1 MLLASCRPAP
11 EASESATETIP
22 GPPPRDIKTD
32 ALWSP
37 DTPEYIPQYTC
48 QLEEPD
54 NEAGQAASEPNTDQA
69 MENDT
74 VYADAGV
81 GASDAL
87 LSGSRGTLGYGSS
100 SVAPFAFRRTGR

>member
-1 MLLASCRPAP
+1 MLSSCRPAP
-11 EASESATETIP
+11 EPLEPAAETIP

-48 QLEEPD
+48 KVEESD
-54 NEAGQAASEPNTDQA
+54 HETGQEPPESNADQA
-69 MENDT
+69 MKDET
-74 VYADAGV
+74 AYADAGV
-81 GASDAL
+81 GASDAV
-87 LSGSRGTLGYGSS
+87 LSGSRATLGYGSS